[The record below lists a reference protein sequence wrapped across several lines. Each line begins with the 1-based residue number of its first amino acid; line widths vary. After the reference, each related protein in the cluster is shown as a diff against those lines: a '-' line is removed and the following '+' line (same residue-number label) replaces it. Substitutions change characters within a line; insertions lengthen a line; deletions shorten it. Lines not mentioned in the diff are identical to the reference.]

1 MTATVRL
8 FPTFGSIWQRAKRL
22 LATDTCELWQRFVD
36 ACEADEQRYIN
47 ECRAKGI
54 NPYFF

>member
-1 MTATVRL
+1 MTAL
-8 FPTFGSIWQRAKRL
+8 FPTFESFWQRAKRL
-22 LATDTCELWQRFVD
+22 LATDTRNIWQQICEVI
-36 ACEADEQRYIN
+36 EADEQRYIN